1 MRFLFL
7 TQYFPPEIG
16 APQVRLAAMARELV
30 KLGHEVE
37 VVTGLPNHPTGK
49 IFPEYRGKFFL
60 SEDWEGIRVHRSW
73 LYAATGA
80 GWRRM
85 LNYGSF
91 AATSIVGLLRSK
103 RPDYVFVESPPLF
116 VSVPAWLMCLVW
128 RRPFIF
134 NVADL
139 WPDSVREL
147 GLMGEGM
154 TLRVAEWLEGW
165 SYNRAAFV
173 NAVTEGIRDDLRTKK
188 RVPDRKLLF
197 LPNGVDIELFKPRAP
212 ETGLAASLG
221 LEGKQVI
228 VYAGTLGFA
237 QGLDVGLKA
246 MADVATTHPD
256 ARLVFIGDGSDRAR
270 LEKVA
275 GAMKLGNVV
284 FLPPNTPEYVARLYS
299 FAVAG
304 FAALKDLPLFEG
316 ARPSKIFPIMGCGRP
331 VLYSGSGEGAR
342 LVQAADAGI
351 VSPPEDAGA
360 LAAAIR
366 KLLDDPAGAS
376 QQGVTGRAFVEREL
390 SWRALISDWL
400 VQLHEAKTAAR

>member
-30 KLGHEVE
+30 RLGHEVE
-37 VVTGLPNHPTGK
+37 VVTGLPNHPTGH
-49 IFPEYRGKFFL
+49 IFPGYRGKFAVT
-60 SEDWEGIRVHRSW
+60 EDWEGIRVHRTW

-91 AATSIVGLLRSK
+91 AATSLWGLLKSK

-116 VSVPAWLMCLVW
+116 LSAPAWLMCLAW

-147 GLMGEGM
+147 GLMDEGV

-165 SYNRAAFV
+165 SYARAAFV
-173 NAVTEGIRDDLRTKK
+173 NAVTEGIRDDLRGKK
-188 RVPDRKLLF
+188 HVPTRKLLF
-197 LPNGVDIELFKPRAP
+197 LPNGVDTELFKPRQP
-212 ETGLAASLG
+212 ELDLARSLG

-228 VYAGTLGFA
+228 LYAGTLGFA
-237 QGLDVGLKA
+237 QGLDVALNA
-246 MADVATTHPD
+246 MTGVATTHPQ

-275 GAMKLGNVV
+275 AQLKLTNVV
-284 FLPPNTPEYVARLYS
+284 FLAPNTPEYVARLYS

-304 FAALKDLPLFEG
+304 FASLKDLPLFEG
-316 ARPSKIFPIMGCGRP
+316 ARPSKIFPIMGSGRP
-331 VLYSGSGEGAR
+331 VIYSGAGEGAR
-342 LVQAADAGI
+342 LVQAAHAGI
-351 VSPPEDAGA
+351 VTAPEVSAA
-360 LAAAIR
+360 LTRAIQD
-366 KLLDDPAGAS
+366 LLDVDSAASKMGAN
-376 QQGVTGRAFVEREL
+376 GRAYVEREL
-390 SWRALISDWL
+390 SWGALVADWL
-400 VQLHEAKTAAR
+400 RQLQDARDRR

>member
-16 APQVRLAAMARELV
+16 APQVRLASMARELV
-30 KLGHEVE
+30 RLGHEVE
-37 VVTGLPNHPTGK
+37 VVTGLPNHPTGR
-49 IFPEYRGKFFL
+49 IFREYRGKFAVT
-60 SEDWEGIRVHRSW
+60 EEWEGIRVHRTW

-91 AATSIVGLLRSK
+91 AATSLWGLLKSK

-116 VSVPAWLMCLVW
+116 LSVPAWLMCVAW

-147 GLMGEGM
+147 GLMDEGV

-165 SYNRAAFV
+165 SYGRAAFV
-173 NAVTEGIRDDLRTKK
+173 NAVTEGIRDDLHRKK
-188 RVPDRKLLF
+188 NVPGRKLLF
-197 LPNGVDIELFKPRAP
+197 LPNGVDTELFQPREP
-212 ETGLAASLG
+212 ELELARSLG
-221 LEGKQVI
+221 LEGKLV
-228 VYAGTLGFA
+228 VLYAGTLGFA
-237 QGLDVGLKA
+237 QGLDVALHA
-246 MADVATTHPD
+246 MRELATTHAD

-270 LEKVA
+270 LEGVA
-275 GAMKLGNVV
+275 SQLKLENVM

-304 FAALKDLPLFEG
+304 FASLKDLPLFEG
-316 ARPSKIFPIMGCGRP
+316 ARPSKIFPIMGSGRP

-342 LVQAADAGI
+342 LVQAADAGL
-351 VSPPEDAGA
+351 VTPPEDSHA
-360 LAAAIR
+360 LTAALR
-366 KLLDDPAGAS
+366 TLLDDGTRAREMGAN
-376 QQGVTGRAFVEREL
+376 GRAYVEREL
-390 SWRALISDWL
+390 SWGALVADWL
-400 VQLHEAKTAAR
+400 RQLQDARLRH

>member
-1 MRFLFL
+1 V

-30 KLGHEVE
+30 RLGHDVE
-37 VVTGLPNHPTGK
+37 VVTGLPNHPTGR
-49 IFPEYRGKFFL
+49 IFPDYRGKFAL
-60 SEDWEGIRVHRSW
+60 TEEWEGIRVHRSW
-73 LYAATGA
+73 IYAATGA

-91 AATSIVGLLRSK
+91 ALTSLVGLLQSK

-116 VSVPAWLMCLVW
+116 VSVPAWLMCLAW

-147 GLMGEGM
+147 GLMREGVM
-154 TLRVAEWLEGW
+154 LRAAEWLEGW
-165 SYNRAAFV
+165 SYDRATFV
-173 NAVTEGIRDDLRTKK
+173 NAVTEGIREDLRTKK
-188 RVPDRKLLF
+188 HVPERKLLF
-197 LPNGVDIELFKPRAP
+197 LPNGVDTELFKPSDPDA
-212 ETGLAASLG
+212 ELARSLG

-237 QGLDVGLKA
+237 QGLDVGLAA
-246 MADVATTHPD
+246 MGAVRESHPD

-270 LEKVA
+270 LEKA
-275 GAMKLGNVV
+275 ARELRLENVL
-284 FLPPNTPEYVARLYS
+284 FLPPNRPEYVARLYS

-342 LVQAADAGI
+342 LVQAADAGFI
-351 VSPPEDAGA
+351 TPPEDAPA
-360 LAAAIR
+360 LATAIR
-366 KLLDDPAGAS
+366 ALLDDPSLAARQGAN
-376 QQGVTGRAFVEREL
+376 GRAYVEREL
-390 SWRALISDWL
+390 SWRALVSDWL
-400 VQLHEAKTAAR
+400 VQLHEASAAR

>member
-1 MRFLFL
+1 V

-30 KLGHEVE
+30 RLGHDVE
-37 VVTGLPNHPTGK
+37 VVTGLPNHPTGR
-49 IFPEYRGKFFL
+49 IFPDYRGKFAL
-60 SEDWEGIRVHRSW
+60 TEEWEGIRVHRSW
-73 LYAATGA
+73 IYAATGA

-91 AATSIVGLLRSK
+91 ALTSLVGLLQSK

-116 VSVPAWLMCLVW
+116 VSVPAWLMCLAW

-147 GLMGEGM
+147 GLMREGVM
-154 TLRVAEWLEGW
+154 LRAAEWLEGW
-165 SYNRAAFV
+165 SYDRAIFV
-173 NAVTEGIRDDLRTKK
+173 NAVTDGIREDLRTKK
-188 RVPDRKLLF
+188 HVPERKLLF
-197 LPNGVDIELFKPRAP
+197 LPNGVDTDLFKPSEP
-212 ETGLAASLG
+212 DVELARSLG

-237 QGLDVGLKA
+237 QGLDVGLAA
-246 MADVATTHPD
+246 MGAVRESHPD

-270 LEKVA
+270 LEKA
-275 GAMKLGNVV
+275 ARELRLDNVL

-342 LVQAADAGI
+342 LVQAADAGFI
-351 VSPPEDAGA
+351 TPPEDAPA
-360 LAAAIR
+360 LATAIR
-366 KLLDDPAGAS
+366 ALLDDPSLAARQGAN
-376 QQGVTGRAFVEREL
+376 GRAYVEREL
-390 SWRALISDWL
+390 SWRALVSDWL
-400 VQLHEAKTAAR
+400 VQLHEARAAR